1 MGADPL
7 LRVTE
12 ELAAREPIFH
22 RMEHGA
28 TYSDFDRMMAED
40 YCEIGASGK
49 QYSRALVLA
58 TLAKRISLPDTEHW
72 VVTDF
77 VCRRISD
84 DTYLVTYRL
93 EQDGGR
99 LSRRST
105 LWQRA
110 EGGWKALYHQGTLI
124 AVP

>member
-1 MGADPL
+1 
-7 LRVTE
+7 
-12 ELAAREPIFH
+12 
-22 RMEHGA
+22 MEYGA

-40 YCEIGASGK
+40 FWEVGASGK
-49 QYSRALVLA
+49 RYSRALVLA
-58 TLAKRISLPDTEHW
+58 TLAKRLPLSDTEHW

-77 VCRRISD
+77 VCRHISG

-110 EGGWKALYHQGTLI
+110 EGDWKALYHQGTLI